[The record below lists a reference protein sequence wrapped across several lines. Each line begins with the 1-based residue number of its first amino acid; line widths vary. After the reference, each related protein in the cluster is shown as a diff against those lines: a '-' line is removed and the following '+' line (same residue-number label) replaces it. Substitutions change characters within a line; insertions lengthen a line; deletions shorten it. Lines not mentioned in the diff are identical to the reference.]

1 MKERKFGSYLAVWL
15 FIFIIIFSFLY
26 GFVIYFD
33 RIGYES
39 TIMSNLYVRVCNPN
53 VSMDGEILADYDVL
67 PAAATASTIDKMVT
81 PEDKVYD
88 FFIYNR
94 FERFMIKA
102 TRAISL
108 FRTYNLRVMNEKDNT
123 EIKRNDNICT
133 FDYDLYYVD
142 NKLVRIQNNSSNGSV
157 FVDGDKND
165 PIPLEGDVPKFYM
178 DSSYIT
184 NNSSRVQYDFIV
196 NNKDILFPT
205 LLDAATLD
213 KITEKDKTEL
223 LYKDTSL
230 PYKVLYD
237 YNDPD
242 LGSDMSEDDLISQDS
257 SYLFRSGEYMIS
269 YCRSDHNNSVTLI
282 KVKIARAVPYLDA
295 EFAYFSRTTFYFY
308 SAAIIIGV
316 FIAIIRYRRYKH
328 VYELITYRNNL
339 TDNLAHN
346 FKTPLQIISGYA
358 ENIGDTDSPEDLKRY
373 SEAITDKVAKMNESI
388 ESILLAAKRVE
399 KKAVR
404 NDVGEIIG
412 EVSSNLD
419 NMSRVKLVVEGSA
432 VIRCDRLILTNI
444 LTNLLDNASRYA
456 PEGSEV
462 KVTLKGRRV
471 TVTNPV
477 KNEMF
482 VPGIGLTVA
491 TRMAENIR
499 MTLTMKNDGKLFTAV
514 LK

>member
-1 MKERKFGSYLAVWL
+1 MKERKFGRYLAVWL
-15 FIFIIIFSFLY
+15 CISLLLFSPLYAFL
-26 GFVIYFD
+26 IYMD
-33 RIGYES
+33 QLGYES
-39 TIMSNLYVRVCNPN
+39 KLLSEFYIKMCNPN
-53 VSMDGEILADYDVL
+53 VSSDGGYLVDYGFFTDTGTNAQV
-67 PAAATASTIDKMVT
+67 IDAMVD
-81 PEDKVYD
+81 PDDKVLE
-88 FFIYNR
+88 FSIYNKLDK
-94 FERFMIKA
+94 FLIKA
-102 TRAISL
+102 TRDLAL
-108 FRTYNLRVMNEKDNT
+108 FRSYNLGIMG
-123 EIKRNDNICT
+123 RNNVCDL
-133 FDYDLYYVD
+133 DYDLYY
-142 NKLVRIQNNSSNGSV
+142 LNGSLDRIELHGTYSTIYKEDMESGTIKLDDNSRE
-157 FVDGDKND
+157 FFLDYY
-165 PIPLEGDVPKFYM
+165 YM
-178 DSSYIT
+178 T
-184 NNSSRVQYDFIV
+184 RNSAKISYDFIEEK
-196 NNKDILFPT
+196 KDLLFPG
-205 LLDAATLD
+205 DMNAIGVKAD
-213 KITEKDKTEL
+213 KYAMEL
-223 LYKDTSL
+223 LYKDEAVPFQILFSYPNSDRL
-230 PYKVLYD
+230 PQYD
-237 YNDPD
+237 YELAKERSTYIFRKGDY
-242 LGSDMSEDDLISQDS
+242 LISFCTDVYDS
-257 SYLFRSGEYMIS
+257 VAVE
-269 YCRSDHNNSVTLI
+269 
-282 KVKIARAVPYLDA
+282 KVNVARIVPYLEA
-295 EFAYFSRTTFYFY
+295 ESSYCMVAAGVIYSVALVIGILFA
-308 SAAIIIGV
+308 V
-316 FIAIIRYRRYKH
+316 IRYRRYKH

-462 KVTLKGRRV
+462 KVSLKGRRV

>member
-1 MKERKFGSYLAVWL
+1 M
-15 FIFIIIFSFLY
+15 
-26 GFVIYFD
+26 D
-33 RIGYES
+33 RLGYES
-39 TIMSNLYVRVCNPN
+39 NLLSEFYVSMSNPN
-53 VSMDGEILADYDVL
+53 VVSDPENLIGYGLFPDIETNAEVIDFMVDPDNKVLEYSVYNKLDKFLIKVTRDLA
-67 PAAATASTIDKMVT
+67 
-81 PEDKVYD
+81 
-88 FFIYNR
+88 
-94 FERFMIKA
+94 
-102 TRAISL
+102 L
-108 FRTYNLRVMNEKDNT
+108 FRSYNMGLMDHDNT
-123 EIKRNDNICT
+123 CDM
-133 FDYDLYYVD
+133 DYDLYF
-142 NKLVRIQNNSSNGSV
+142 LNGSLDRIELHGTYSTIYKEDMEPGTIKL
-157 FVDGDKND
+157 DGNSGELFLDYY
-165 PIPLEGDVPKFYM
+165 YM
-178 DSSYIT
+178 T
-184 NNSSRVQYDFIV
+184 RNSAKISYDFIEEK
-196 NNKDILFPT
+196 KDLLFPGSMNT
-205 LLDAATLD
+205 TAETAD
-213 KITEKDKTEL
+213 KYGMEL
-223 LYKDTSL
+223 LYKDEAVPYQILFTSERL
-230 PYKVLYD
+230 EK
-237 YNDPD
+237 YNHE
-242 LGSDMSEDDLISQDS
+242 LAKS
-257 SYLFRSGEYMIS
+257 SCTYLFRKGDYLIS
-269 YCRSDHNNSVTLI
+269 FCLDDYGSVAVE
-282 KVKIARAVPYLDA
+282 KVNLARIVPYLEA
-295 EFAYFSRTTFYFY
+295 ESSYCLVAAGVIYSVALVIGILFA
-308 SAAIIIGV
+308 V
-316 FIAIIRYRRYKH
+316 IRYRRYKH
-328 VYELITYRNNL
+328 VYDLITYRNNL

-462 KVTLKGRRV
+462 KVSLKGRRV